1 MNGSQREVLCSWF
14 SGIELA
20 SPSLPAGTSSPVPP
34 HPPIGA
40 FYALPSHTASCSFK
54 RHTLATGR
62 AVPTCH
68 SPLSLL
74 PACCLQG
81 PSFPRWPFL
90 CLQSWPWPE
99 RMHAEATELTSP
111 LRGSFSFRMSRPDLA
126 GVEILLDHPVPV
138 LGRGVW
144 AWKSSHTL
152 SQLQKE
158 NPWRSLE
165 ISIQPSHSEARIQT
179 RWPPYAKE
187 TSSPLCL

>member
-74 PACCLQG
+74 LACCLQG

-99 RMHAEATELTSP
+99 RMHAEEREWT
-111 LRGSFSFRMSRPDLA
+111 
-126 GVEILLDHPVPV
+126 H
-138 LGRGVW
+138 
-144 AWKSSHTL
+144 
-152 SQLQKE
+152 
-158 NPWRSLE
+158 
-165 ISIQPSHSEARIQT
+165 QPSPGLLFLQNVQARSCWHGDLV
-179 RWPPYAKE
+179 R
-187 TSSPLCL
+187 SPCPSAGERCVGMKIPTHIITATKGKPMEEPRNLNPAIPLWGTYSNKMASVC